1 MGTPAKTRIYDED
14 RNLLL
19 SFYRQSDG
27 YPECH
32 GKELRRFCSGFKLV
46 NGIKDSHLDLP
57 KVANGMGDFAAQCLA
72 HFKDKFPL
80 GEIYVIS
87 PKTMDEWQ
95 ADYIYSVIFF
105 EGQLMVETRP
115 NKEITT

>member
-1 MGTPAKTRIYDED
+1 MGTPAITRIYDEEN
-14 RNLLL
+14 NLLL
-19 SFYRQSDG
+19 AFIRMSDG
-27 YPECH
+27 GPDWH
-32 GKELRRFCSGFKLV
+32 GEDLLAFCADYKIV
-46 NGIKDSHLDLP
+46 NGIKDSYLDLP
-57 KVANGMGDFAAQCLA
+57 KIANGMGDFAAQCIA
-72 HFKDKFPL
+72 HFKDRFPL

-87 PKTMDEWQ
+87 PKTMDEWH